1 MRGLIIVAFIL
12 SFQGA
17 IAQVSDTVEVS
28 YLYNVS
34 ILFEQSIIDQPRF
47 GSSVALVYDQPDK
60 NTINIKADGQYM
72 LENKQGSIPNTNM
85 TVRTTNKLYNF
96 ILTYNK
102 TPSRTIVTP
111 DQYNAVYVYKED
123 PAPEQ
128 KELQENKEVAD
139 TALLSQLLYEPQA
152 IYDIGHNASSIKM
165 TLTVSNIWVDSDKIY
180 IKYVLENHSA
190 VPYDIEYFRYVSTY
204 KKWSFNRST
213 DPINEFQPTAKLR
226 GSRESVV
233 AGEPYVDVISFKKF
247 TLNKKEYLNIQIGE
261 ENGARLISTP
271 ISWSDLLSA
280 DPLPSNL
287 KY

>member
-1 MRGLIIVAFIL
+1 MRKLTLLVFLL
-12 SFQGA
+12 SFQGV

-34 ILFEQSIIDQPRF
+34 ILFEQSIVDQPRF

-72 LENKQGSIPNTNM
+72 LEHKQGSIPNTNM

-111 DQYNAVYVYKED
+111 DQYNAVYVYKEEST
-123 PAPEQ
+123 PEE
-128 KELQENKEVAD
+128 KELPENKDIAD
-139 TALLSQLLYEPQA
+139 TTLLSQLLYEPQA

-165 TLTVSNIWVDSDKIY
+165 TLTVSNIWVDSDNIY

-213 DPINEFQPTAKLR
+213 DPITEFQPVAKLR
-226 GSRESVV
+226 GSRASIVE
-233 AGEPYVDVISFKKF
+233 GEPYIDVISFKKF
-247 TLNKKEYLNIQIGE
+247 TLNKKEYLNIQVGE
-261 ENGARLISTP
+261 KNGARLISTP
-271 ISWSDLLSA
+271 VSWSDLLAA
-280 DPLPSNL
+280 DPLPGNL